1 MDRQVFTQN
10 LQTAMRKKILLL
22 RIGLSCLFVAICV
35 TMWLSK
41 TSITPRG
48 MLLFK
53 GGLIVFFAGLVYALV
68 TLVQKTCRRLDL
80 YCPSCNRNLSGPV
93 RQKILDSGLC
103 SQCGMKLFD

>member
-10 LQTAMRKKILLL
+10 LQTAQRRKILLL
-22 RIGLSCLFVAICV
+22 RIGLSCLFVAICA

-41 TSITPRG
+41 TAITPRG

-53 GGLIVFFAGLVYALV
+53 GGLIAFFGGLAYVLI

-80 YCPSCNRNLSGPV
+80 YCPNCNRNLSGPLRHKV
-93 RQKILDSGLC
+93 LDSGEC
-103 SQCGMKLFD
+103 FQCGMKLLD